1 MTNKEK
7 ALALI
12 GTFATGDTTKV
23 KELLADG
30 YIQHN
35 ISIADGLSG
44 LGSVLAALAEQG
56 IQMIYNETHFVLAD
70 GDYVLAISEGTF
82 GKRNITF
89 RLRENRSLF
98 RGRSGN
104 KRLFEQNHC
113 LHCGNCLTVCSMS
126 AV

>member
-23 KELLADG
+23 KELLADE

-44 LGSVLAALAEQG
+44 LGSVLA
-56 IQMIYNETHFVLAD
+56 D

-82 GKRNITF
+82 GGIKTSF
-89 RLRENRSLF
+89 YDLF
-98 RGRSGN
+98 RVENGKIAEHWDVMETIADKKIGKIKMVKFN
-104 KRLFEQNHC
+104 VTIDITIK
-113 LHCGNCLTVCSMS
+113 
-126 AV
+126 

>member
-44 LGSVLAALAEQG
+44 LGSALAALAEQG
-56 IQMIYNETHFVLAD
+56 IQMIYNKTHFVLAD
-70 GDYVLAISEGTF
+70 GDYALAISEGTF
-82 GKRNITF
+82 G
-89 RLRENRSLF
+89 
-98 RGRSGN
+98 GG
-104 KRLFEQNHC
+104 
-113 LHCGNCLTVCSMS
+113 CGNIFL
-126 AV
+126 

>member
-7 ALALI
+7 ALAFI

-44 LGSVLAALAEQG
+44 LGS
-56 IQMIYNETHFVLAD
+56 VLAD